1 VLTIPA
7 AAAVGAVTY
16 EVLALLG
23 AR

>member
-7 AAAVGAVTY
+7 AALVGAVTY